1 LRFVRAPTV
10 LAVAVVVAALL
21 LACGQPSAS
30 APALGFPSDQ
40 LPITSKTRALSGCP
54 VPRWPI
60 EEEGAAPGRIE
71 VTRIGRQRMQG
82 WGASV
87 VTDTPV
93 DPLVNPAGLSRAQ
106 LGDVDRRIFVDAGI
120 DLVRVFGTGYGYYK
134 LIEAQP
140 ARADDRRFA
149 FMRRVK
155 RYGVRFMYTGADAP
169 KSQKRGKTLA
179 PRREAAYARYV
190 AGYLR
195 FARDAMGVPFD
206 YAAVANEPDNT
217 KSLLVLSPPQTNV
230 VYGALAAQLRRQG
243 LATKLVL
250 GDTTGWG
257 TACPYANWQLRRP
270 DLVRAAAAFATH
282 PYRGTAGQSR
292 AVAELAGEAGV
303 PVWQTE
309 FGTGCAE
316 CGDDPSMHGA
326 IKWARKIAG
335 ALTKAQAS
343 AWFAFRPV
351 ADITHGPGDALIV
364 RDRSNKQRPYYT
376 TKRFDVFRQ
385 YSTAAPTGSQRIVV
399 RNGVKGTLTVAFRKG
414 GRLSIVL
421 TNPSTAP
428 KRAAFDL
435 GDRSGVLAGRR
446 TDARQGFAPIPPVN
460 YSGKPVPLV
469 LPPESVTTYELET
482 AA

>member
-1 LRFVRAPTV
+1 MRSVRTPTV
-10 LAVAVVVAALL
+10 LAVVLAIAALL
-21 LACGQPSAS
+21 LACGQRSAS

-40 LPITSKTRALSGCP
+40 VPITSKTKALSGCP
-54 VPRWPI
+54 VPRWPT
-60 EEEGAAPGRIE
+60 EAEGAVPGRIE
-71 VTRIGRQRMQG
+71 VTRIARQRMQG

-93 DPLVNPAGLSRAQ
+93 DPLVNPKGLSSTQ
-106 LGDVDRRIFVDAGI
+106 LDDLDRGIFVDAGI

-134 LIEAQP
+134 LIEARP
-140 ARADDRRFA
+140 ARADDRRFE
-149 FMRRVK
+149 FMQRVK

-179 PRREAAYARYV
+179 PGREADYARYV
-190 AGYLR
+190 TSYLR
-195 FARDAMGVPFD
+195 FARDVMGVPFD
-206 YAAVANEPDNT
+206 YAAIANEPDNT
-217 KSLLVLSPPQTNV
+217 KSLLVLSPPQSNV

-257 TACPYANWQLRRP
+257 TACPYANWQLHRP
-270 DLVRAAAAFATH
+270 DLVGAAAAFATH

-316 CGDDPSMHGA
+316 CGDDASMHGA
-326 IKWARKIAG
+326 IHWARKIVS

-364 RDRSNKQRPYYT
+364 RDRSDKRRPYYL
-376 TKRFDVFRQ
+376 TKRFQVFRQ
-385 YSTAAPTGSQRIVV
+385 YSSAAPAGSQRILV
-399 RNGVKGTLTVAFRKG
+399 RNGVGGTLAVAFRKG
-414 GRLSIVL
+414 GRLSVVV
-421 TNPSTAP
+421 TNPRTAS
-428 KRAAFDL
+428 RQAVLDL
-435 GDRSGVLAGRR
+435 GDRSGVLTGRR
-446 TDARQGFAPIPPVN
+446 TDARQSFAPIRPVN
-460 YSGKPVPLV
+460 YLGKPVRLV
-469 LPPESVTTYELET
+469 LPPESVTTYELE
-482 AA
+482 AAA